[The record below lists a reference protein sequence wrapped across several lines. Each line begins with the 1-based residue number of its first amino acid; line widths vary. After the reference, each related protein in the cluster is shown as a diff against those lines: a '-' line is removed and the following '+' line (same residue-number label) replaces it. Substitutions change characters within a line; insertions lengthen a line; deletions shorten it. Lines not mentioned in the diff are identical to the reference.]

1 MANTDKTTQEKV
13 AQAACLMDKIVPGW
27 YKAITPERLRM
38 DNSQL
43 CMLGQVFGIHIE
55 KTIVKKVYA
64 KEYAE
69 ALQVRK
75 NSNSDLSGYGIGSG
89 LSNYRGGLVKRI
101 MRKLGIEQSEKASY
115 LALEDVC
122 SGNTNTKCAW
132 VDEIA
137 TRLAQEQEASP
148 RSEGSCEPQ
157 VSSV

>member
-38 DNSQL
+38 DNAQL

-75 NSNSDLSGYGIGSG
+75 ETDSDLSGYGIGSG
-89 LSNYRGGLVKRI
+89 LTRYRGGLVKLI
-101 MRKLGIEQSEKASY
+101 MRKLEIEQSEKASY

-122 SGNTNTKCAW
+122 SGFTNTKCEW
-132 VDEIA
+132 VNEIA

-157 VSSV
+157 VSSE

>member
-1 MANTDKTTQEKV
+1 MSNTDKATQKKV

-27 YKAITPERLRM
+27 YRAINPERLHM
-38 DNSQL
+38 DSAQL

-75 NSNSDLSGYGIGSG
+75 ESDSDLSGYGICSG
-89 LSNYRGGLVKRI
+89 LANYRGGLVKRI
-101 MRKLGIEQSEKASY
+101 MRKLGIEQSEKVSY
-115 LALEDVC
+115 VALEDVC
-122 SGNTNTKCAW
+122 SGSVNAKCEW

-148 RSEGSCEPQ
+148 RSESRIARATP
-157 VSSV
+157 